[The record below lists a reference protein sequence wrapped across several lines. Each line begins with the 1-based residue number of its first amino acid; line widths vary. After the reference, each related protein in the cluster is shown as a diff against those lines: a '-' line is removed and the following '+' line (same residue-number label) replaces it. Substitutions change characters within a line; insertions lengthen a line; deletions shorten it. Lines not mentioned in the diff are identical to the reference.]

1 MKRFRSA
8 LLALMMA
15 TSLPAVMG
23 MGQPLPLAEGRLAYG
38 LGQYE
43 KAQSLFQEAGDANPE
58 AQLWKG
64 HAAYM
69 RGHTEEALAA
79 WQVAAADGS
88 AGTDARGAI
97 DTAKKQL
104 QALSTLL
111 DRYGKLR
118 GAASG
123 PGASP
128 GDWRVLAADF
138 DRLAREA
145 GQSLVGR
152 RAGLLA
158 ADCLGYAGDVDDAV
172 KRFDALKDSHPLVTD
187 WALWRMAAL
196 DRGHARGYLTTLVQ
210 RFPDSP
216 LVLEARVALAE
227 TEGDAAARRAVL
239 QNVVRDGN
247 GRPAA
252 ERALFLL
259 SQDAGAGQGSNLVK
273 YWNTYPEGRYLDK
286 VVKDLS
292 KLPGLSVDTQYRIGS
307 YYYFVGDYGPATT
320 FFDKVH
326 TSVALYRKGR
336 AYWGLDLDDKAV
348 ATMRAVINQDSSLA
362 GRAYL
367 TIGQVEAGRNRW
379 APAVDAYNQAARY
392 GGESGVTARWKLSRI
407 YKEQKKLDAARQLE
421 QTIVSSFPWSEEAT
435 NINWDGFWNALHA
448 RRWNDAIVN
457 GRRLAS
463 HNPNHAY
470 GVAAQ
475 YWLGRIYEKTGK
487 SQEALA
493 VYRGLIGRSPSSYY
507 GWRAWFRQQ
516 DLTGKGMDPW
526 FATQPGRKVDDVSIR
541 WADLLG
547 KQERALLA
555 GGTKGTALPREM
567 LDWPENVRELLFLR
581 QYEVADWTAGVG
593 KSPNLKAWMSHLQQ
607 RYRDSI
613 RQEQGEPH
621 LNYPLGFAASLVNA
635 AQRNRVDPLLL
646 AALVREESRYDPQI
660 KSYVGA
666 TGLAQLMPSTA
677 QWVFKQV
684 PDVAGRPL
692 TDPNTNL
699 QLGAWYL
706 AYTVKSFDGNAMNG
720 VAAYNGGPGAVAR
733 WKRGF
738 SGDPDEFVESIPYTE
753 TRLYVKKVF
762 SSYWNYVKL
771 YGAP

>member
-1 MKRFRSA
+1 MKRVRSA
-8 LLALMMA
+8 LLALTMA
-15 TSLPAVMG
+15 ASLPAVMG
-23 MGQPLPLAEGRLAYG
+23 MGQPLPLAEGRLAFS
-38 LGQYE
+38 LGQYD
-43 KAQSLFQEAGDANPE
+43 KAQALFQQAGDTNPQ

-69 RGHTEEALAA
+69 RGRPEEALEA

-88 AGTDARGAI
+88 AGPDARNAI
-97 DTAKKQL
+97 DTARRQL
-104 QALSTLL
+104 QALSALL
-111 DRYGKLR
+111 DRYGRLR
-118 GAASG
+118 GAAAG
-123 PGASP
+123 PGASA
-128 GDWRVLAADF
+128 GEWRVLAADF
-138 DRLAREA
+138 DKLAREA

-152 RAGLLA
+152 RAGLMA
-158 ADCLGYAGDVDDAV
+158 ADSLAYAGDTDDALR
-172 KRFDALKDSHPLVTD
+172 RFDDLKDSHPLVTD

-196 DRGHARGYLTTLVQ
+196 DKAHARDHLTTLVQ

-216 LVLEARVALAE
+216 LVMEARVAIAE
-227 TEGDAAARRAVL
+227 TEPDPAARRSL
-239 QNVVRDGN
+239 LSNVVRDGK

-259 SQDAGAGQGSNLVK
+259 SQEPGAGQAGNLVK
-273 YWNTYPEGRYLDK
+273 YWNAYPEGRYLDK

-292 KLPGLSVDTQYRIGS
+292 KLPGLSTDTNYRIGS
-307 YYYFVGDYGPATT
+307 YYFFTGDYGPATT
-320 FFDKVH
+320 FLDKVP
-326 TSVALYRKGR
+326 TTVALYRKGR
-336 AYWGLDLDDKAV
+336 AYWGLDQDDKA
-348 ATMRAVINQDSSLA
+348 AAAMKAVINRDSSLA

-367 TIGQVEAGRNRW
+367 TLGQIEGGRNRW
-379 APAVDAYNQAARY
+379 AAAVDAYNKAARY

-407 YKEQKKLDAARQLE
+407 YKEQKKLDASRQLE
-421 QTIVSSFPWSEEAT
+421 QAIVSNFPWSEEAT
-435 NINWDGFWNALHA
+435 NINWDAFFNALHS

-457 GRRLAS
+457 GKRLAS

-487 SQEALA
+487 TAEALA

-516 DLTGKGMDPW
+516 ELTGKGMDPW
-526 FATQPGRKVDDVSIR
+526 FAVQPGRKVDDVSIR

-547 KQERALLA
+547 KQERQLLA
-555 GGTKGTALPREM
+555 GNGKGTALPREIM
-567 LDWPENVRELLFLR
+567 DWPENVRELLFLR
-581 QYEVADWTAGVG
+581 QFEVADWTAAVG
-593 KSPNLKAWMSHLQQ
+593 KSPNMKAWMSHLQQ

-621 LNYPLGFAASLVNA
+621 LNYPLGYAASLVNS
-635 AQRNRVDPLLL
+635 AQRNRIDPLLL

-677 QWVFKQV
+677 QWVSKQV
-684 PDVAGRPL
+684 PDVAGKPL

-699 QLGAWYL
+699 QLGGWYL
-706 AYTVKSFDGNAMNG
+706 AYTIKAFDGNAMNG

-771 YGAP
+771 YGS